1 MCLFS
6 DSIGRSVSE
15 TEKLWG
21 ILNETKQEMR
31 EIQAKKNK
39 RVAPGNTTLDDD
51 STAGNPLS
59 HFNSTNERLERLEN
73 ESRIMKE
80 DVKII
85 QKAAKNLSDTDL
97 KVRNSNIGQTT
108 STNQ

>member
-6 DSIGRSVSE
+6 DSIGRSVGE

-31 EIQAKKNK
+31 EIQAKKN
-39 RVAPGNTTLDDD
+39 VARRNTTLDDD

-59 HFNSTNERLERLEN
+59 YLNSTNERLERLEN
-73 ESRIMKE
+73 ESRILIE

-85 QKAAKNLSDTDL
+85 QKTAQNLSETDL
-97 KVRNSNIGQTT
+97 KVRNTNIGKTT
-108 STNQ
+108 STTQY